1 MDDWLAVGGSAWRGA
16 WRDKAAFLRI
26 LPVAGPESAE
36 EPAAQAGEDWGAF
49 PSRAGYRSLGRSRRR
64 GPAEAGR

>member
-49 PSRAGYRSLGRSRRR
+49 PSRAG
-64 GPAEAGR
+64 